1 MRASSNATRPLLWPA
16 LLAGFFGL
24 LWLAQEMGW
33 LPTRLPLGPL
43 SVLIAAL
50 AMVRY
55 AYEK

>member
-1 MRASSNATRPLLWPA
+1 MCASSNSRGPLLWPA
-16 LLAGFFGL
+16 LLTGFFGL

-33 LPTRLPLGPL
+33 LPTNLPLGPM